1 MLELFLSF
9 ASVAFIPK
17 LVTNLI
23 LSNDSGLITG
33 YIVNFLLMLV
43 VSIIINI
50 IHAWRYC
57 EEDSY
62 GISYGFFKG
71 LMSSGIATA
80 GSILVQYVPILKA
93 PFFIISMIPYLD
105 TMVDGAVLSTFY
117 MLGYLFA
124 YTIFGS
130 C

>member
-23 LSNDSGLITG
+23 LSDSSGLFTG

-43 VSIIINI
+43 VSIIFNI

-71 LMSSGIATA
+71 LMCSGVATT

-105 TMVDGAVLSTFY
+105 SMVDGAVLSTFY

-124 YTIFGS
+124 YPIFGS